1 VLPFSSGL
9 PGNAQPTFNQ
19 VSNFMANYTY
29 GVPPFTTTT
38 FTPPVA
44 GTSDVIRATAAANFT
59 INGNGGHDSVTTG
72 GGDDTISTTGGND
85 TINAGHGNNT
95 VNASSGTNA
104 VTTGSGNDTITTG
117 SGNDRILAGNGNNTV
132 TAGSGANAVFTGSGD
147 DTITTGSG
155 NDTVLSGAGLDMIK
169 AGAGNDVINAGGG
182 NDTVHA
188 GTGNDRITGGGGLD
202 RLIGGGG
209 HDTFVYASLTDAMLG
224 ADTISDFSMVSPS
237 APGEG
242 DLLNLVGLVN
252 FFTGVQDTDTLSDLV
267 ASGHLDFSGNSS
279 NTVISFDSNG
289 STAGGSMG
297 TLVTLVGVPFSTE
310 SASLFSLADNVLV

>member
-1 VLPFSSGL
+1 
-9 PGNAQPTFNQ
+9 
-19 VSNFMANYTY
+19 MANYTY

-72 GGDDTISTTGGND
+72 SGDDTITTTGGND
-85 TINAGHGNNT
+85 IIKAGMGNNT
-95 VNASSGTNA
+95 VNAGSGTNA
-104 VTTGSGNDTITTG
+104 VTTGGGNDTITTG

-132 TAGSGANAVFTGSGD
+132 VAGNGSNAVFTGSGD

-155 NDTVLSGAGLDMIK
+155 NDTVLSGAGMDIIK
-169 AGAGNDVINAGGG
+169 SGAGNDIVNAGAG

-188 GTGNDRITGGGGLD
+188 GTGNDRITPGAGID
-202 RLIGGGG
+202 KMIGGGG
-209 HDTFVYASLTDAMLG
+209 HDTFVYGSLTEAMLG
-224 ADTISDFSMVSPS
+224 ADTISDFSILSPS

-242 DLLNLVGLVN
+242 DLLNLSGLVN
-252 FFTGVQDTDTLSDLV
+252 FFTDVQATTTLAQLV

-289 STAGGSMG
+289 SAAGGSMG

-310 SASLFSLADNVLV
+310 SASLFGFADNILV